1 MTKLKIFISAVLLA
15 FLLWKIHPRQ
25 IFQTLQAANFDGLI
39 IAVGLGFVM
48 LSLRWWKWHILV
60 KGGLRICTP
69 KQSLV
74 SLLGGMAFALVT
86 PARVGELSRAL
97 FFGNGTKTQVGALTF
112 LDRLV
117 DLFVVLLFASVGAT
131 SRVSPAFR
139 IVLALTMGVMGLI
152 VVRFESFLGLLRRC
166 FKKGWLGTRL
176 STVEQVE
183 RNLSRGAIAQNF
195 LLSCCMTFVDL
206 VTFYVLLRCFVAVP
220 FSVILF
226 VFPLVL
232 LTNVAPITLSG
243 LGVREGTAIALLAL
257 FGISSAAAFNA
268 TFLSYLLNSVMP
280 AMIGAAYAKNMKLSF
295 SLTGHSN

>member
-1 MTKLKIFISAVLLA
+1 MTKFKIAVSAILLA

-25 IFQTLQAANFDGLI
+25 ILHTLREANFDGLI
-39 IAVGLGFVM
+39 IAVGLGVLM

-60 KGGLRICTP
+60 KGGLQICSP

-97 FFGNGTKTQVGALTF
+97 FFGKGTKTQVGALTF

-117 DLFVVLLFASVGAT
+117 DLLVILLFASVGAT
-131 SRVSPAFR
+131 SRVSPVFR
-139 IVLALTMGVMGLI
+139 IGLALTLGVMALI
-152 VVRFESFLGLLRRC
+152 VIRFESFLGMLRRR
-166 FKKGWLGTRL
+166 FKNGWLGARI
-176 STVEQVE
+176 SNVEEVE
-183 RNLSRGAIAQNF
+183 KNLGPRAIAQNF
-195 LLSCCMTFVDL
+195 VLSCCMTFVDL

-232 LTNVAPITLSG
+232 LTNVAPVTLSG
-243 LGVREGTAIALLAL
+243 LGLREGTAIALLAL
-257 FGISSAAAFNA
+257 FGVSSAAAFNA
-268 TFLSYLLNSVMP
+268 TFLSYLLNSVAP
-280 AMIGAAYAKNMKLSF
+280 AVVGAVYAKNMKLSF
-295 SLTGHSN
+295 SLSGNSN